1 MLSQQKRFLTWT
13 LWAIDQYSELYV
25 STRSVADPGR
35 PAPAPY
41 FSSKMRPKG
50 ETRPSPLFLRVW
62 NPNHPPPPPQ
72 WFLASFNGRLIYL
85 HYLVERLQKFLNMAF
100 SLLQNWMAY
109 TNIKIKNFTL
119 TDSLVFTKNQL
130 QPSRQA
136 NYAFCQVLQRKLLC
150 GNYKWITKIN
160 LFLF

>member
-1 MLSQQKRFLTWT
+1 M
-13 LWAIDQYSELYV
+13 
-25 STRSVADPGR
+25 
-35 PAPAPY
+35 
-41 FSSKMRPKG
+41 
-50 ETRPSPLFLRVW
+50 
-62 NPNHPPPPPQ
+62 
-72 WFLASFNGRLIYL
+72 ASFNGRLIYL

>member
-1 MLSQQKRFLTWT
+1 M
-13 LWAIDQYSELYV
+13 
-25 STRSVADPGR
+25 
-35 PAPAPY
+35 
-41 FSSKMRPKG
+41 
-50 ETRPSPLFLRVW
+50 
-62 NPNHPPPPPQ
+62 
-72 WFLASFNGRLIYL
+72 ASFNGRLIYL

-160 LFLF
+160 LFLFLTGPINNNPWLLLNTHASIIILRSSLRKKVSACFEKSFVHFIHSYVFFFH